1 MFTGANDTSL
11 KQLLEGK
18 LNAAALDNT
27 VVTTNTLSDP
37 VIVGNLNYKETSSDT
52 DSRNL
57 IAEISN
63 KANLTAPNFS
73 TSLQL
78 NSTNVLLQP
87 GDFNGSLQS
96 YIEMKAPATDLS
108 GY

>member
-1 MFTGANDTSL
+1 MITGANDTSL

-37 VIVGNLNYKETSSDT
+37 VIVGNINYKETSSDT

-57 IAEISN
+57 ISEISN
-63 KANLTAPNFS
+63 KANLKLKRT
-73 TSLQL
+73 
-78 NSTNVLLQP
+78 
-87 GDFNGSLQS
+87 
-96 YIEMKAPATDLS
+96 
-108 GY
+108 